1 MPNHLILKKEN
12 IYTPN
17 VRGNKYLKALKHVQK
32 CSTAG
37 KSIFKWINKIYGII
51 SRIMQ
56 INAEVLETIGVSV
69 VSNWSLGIICDN
81 GAVLDSVQKS

>member
-1 MPNHLILKKEN
+1 
-12 IYTPN
+12 
-17 VRGNKYLKALKHVQK
+17 
-32 CSTAG
+32 
-37 KSIFKWINKIYGII
+37 
-51 SRIMQ
+51 MQ